1 MKHIFFLAI
10 AFILLFAGH
19 SVAQT
24 VQIKKVIFQAFWW
37 NFKNDNYP
45 SGYANYLAELAPRL
59 KQIGFDAIW
68 IPPSYKNYQPTYVGY
83 GPMDQYDLGDKY
95 QKGVP
100 TTPTGLGTKDEL
112 LRMIAVMHANGIEV
126 IQDIV
131 LNHCDGAG
139 TSLGNGV
146 GGIDSNAYSLR
157 SNSGY
162 KNFRY
167 VSYATPSIDES
178 LNDYWTR
185 SGRWS
190 KNYFNFHPNDNDN
203 CITGDICSPLFGPD
217 IDYTPQSFGLS
228 SNIPTSGAPSGYP
241 ASRSFY
247 NPAQSANYMYNGA
260 VNWLAWFK
268 KQTGVDGFRWDAVK
282 HYDRN
287 VQRDAIRN
295 VKYNLGVANGN
306 YAMTNVGEWIG
317 QTGDEDA
324 YVTEVAQASLGF
336 GYEEHTG
343 TFDFN
348 LRAYGATGAT
358 LYDMV
363 VNNYSGAFDLSLLP
377 AQQQNKRFTDYA
389 SPSARVHRTVPFINS
404 HDTFRPIVDTLSGG
418 NYSQPLGIA
427 SGWNSGNELG
437 GNGAHIDPREPRI
450 SAAYSVIMAMDG
462 NPIVFF
468 EDIFNLGT
476 TGKRWSHLPT
486 STTDLPIWNDIA
498 NIVQCHQKLQF
509 KEGIYKV
516 RSAEINNGASGAFF
530 PTGSDKT
537 NHLVIERSGKAIIG
551 INDQYSIDQDIY
563 VDSDFAP
570 GTILMDYSG
579 ANGTT
584 TSTVFNDKRVYIKT
598 KAVNHGVQNVF
609 GHGYSV
615 WAPVPNNVAFSS
627 VTDMFAAL
635 NYTPT
640 LNTVTTQEWEMDNDL
655 GDSHCKSLGQGG
667 KTPDNSPNDRV
678 VGKIYVNAGTT
689 VAYTLTLGTIGNG
702 LTIDFVETQNNASVL
717 HTNNGN
723 TATVSGS
730 FTNSISQWMTIK
742 VRNTTGN
749 TLGQKC
755 FVRVSYTA
763 PQVVST
769 VNSQSNTKISI
780 WTSNAGTNDWNDCRN
795 WEEGLV
801 PACTNT
807 VLIPHIVKFMPKMI
821 SCFTGTFINR
831 SGLTLKSKVFLQG
844 PYNNSTGLMNDALR
858 TLPSFPLVSPYN
870 TPDTISDAG
879 ILSVS
884 GNDAI
889 VDWIKIELRDKN
901 TPSTIV
907 QTRSALLQRDGD
919 IVELDGVSPVFFNGV
934 NADNYY
940 VTIRHRNH
948 LSVTTS
954 VAQVFTENSTLFNF
968 SNTPT
973 HGTNAQV
980 DVNGTKCMWAGDAN
994 GDGQIKYTYSN
1005 NDKSYISQRLNN
1017 VLTSIVSGYYN
1028 EDLNMDGFVKYTYSN
1043 NDKSVIIQ
1051 NLNSVLTSIISEMS
1065 F

>member
-1 MKHIFFLAI
+1 LKRVFFISI
-10 AFILLFAGH
+10 AFVLFFTGS

-24 VQIKKVIFQAFWW
+24 TQIKKVIFQAFWW

-45 SGYANYLAELAPRL
+45 SSYANYLAELAPRL

-68 IPPSYKNYQPTYVGY
+68 IPPSYKNYSPTYVGY
-83 GPMDQYDLGDKY
+83 GPMDQYDLGDKF
-95 QKGVP
+95 QKGSP

-139 TSLGNGV
+139 TTTGA
-146 GGIDSNAYSLR
+146 GGIDSNSYSLQ

-178 LNDYWTR
+178 QNDYWTR

-217 IDYTPQSFGLS
+217 IDYTSVSFGLS
-228 SNIPTSGAPSGYP
+228 SNIPTSGVPSGYP
-241 ASRSFY
+241 ATRPYY
-247 NPAQSANYMYNGA
+247 NPPQSASYMYNGA

-282 HYDRN
+282 HYDRF

-295 VKYNLGVANGN
+295 VKYNLGVANGG

-317 QTGDEDA
+317 QTSDEDA

-348 LRAYGATGAT
+348 LRAYGSGGS

-363 VNNYSGAFDLSLLP
+363 SKNFNGTFDLSLLP
-377 AQQQNKRFTDYA
+377 GLQQNKRYSDYA
-389 SPSARVHRTVPFINS
+389 SPAARVHRTVPFVNS

-418 NYSQPLGIA
+418 NFSKPLGDA
-427 SGWNSGNELG
+427 TGWDTGNELG
-437 GNGAHIDPREPRI
+437 GNGNHIDPREPRI
-450 SAAYSVIMAMDG
+450 SAAYAVIMAMDG

-476 TGKRWSHLPT
+476 TGKRWSHVPT
-486 STTDLPIWNDIA
+486 NTTDLPLWNDIA

-509 KEGIYKV
+509 KAGDYKV
-516 RSAEINNGASGAFF
+516 RSSESGAFF

-537 NHLVIERSGKAIIG
+537 NHLVFERSAKAIIG
-551 INDQYSIDQDIY
+551 VDDQYSTDQDIWI
-563 VDSDFAP
+563 DSDFP
-570 GTILMDYSG
+570 VGTILQDYSG
-579 ANGTT
+579 ANGVT
-584 TSTVFNDKRVYIKT
+584 TSVVQSDKRVYIKT
-598 KAVNHGVQNVF
+598 KAVNHGVAGVF

-615 WAPVPNNVAFSS
+615 WAPVPNNVPFTTVAN
-627 VTDMFAAL
+627 MLAYL

-640 LNTVTTQEWEMDNDL
+640 LNSVTTQEWEMDNDL
-655 GDSHCKSLGQGG
+655 GDSNCKSLGQGG

-678 VGKIYVNAGTT
+678 AGKFFANAGTS
-689 VAYTLTLGTIGNG
+689 VAYTLTLGTVGNG
-702 LTIDFVETQNNASVL
+702 LTIDFYDLSGSLL

-723 TATVSGS
+723 NATVSGS
-730 FTNSISQWMTIK
+730 FANATTQWITVK
-742 VRNTTGN
+742 VRNTTTN
-749 TLGQKC
+749 TVGQKC
-755 FVRVSYTA
+755 YVRLSYTA
-763 PQVVST
+763 PQVMSA
-769 VNSQSNTKISI
+769 SSSASKTKISI
-780 WTSNAGTNDWNDCRN
+780 WTSNASTNDWNDCRN

-801 PACTNT
+801 PSCTST
-807 VLIPHIVKFMPKMI
+807 VLVPHKVKYMPKM
-821 SCFTGTFINR
+821 SLCFTGTFINR

-844 PYNNSTGLMNDALR
+844 PYNNSTSLMNDALR
-858 TLPSFPLVSPYN
+858 TLPSFPIASPYG
-870 TPDTISDAG
+870 TLDTITDTNV
-879 ILSVS
+879 LTVS

-889 VDWIKIELRDKN
+889 VDWLKIELRDKN
-901 TPSTIV
+901 TPATV
-907 QTRSALLQRDGD
+907 LQTRSALLQSDGD
-919 IVELDGVSPVFFNGV
+919 VVELDCVSPVFFNGV
-934 NADNYY
+934 VTDNYY
-940 VTIRHRNH
+940 ITIKHRNH

-954 VAQVFTENSTLFNF
+954 AAQVFSENPTAFDYSTMA
-968 SNTPT
+968 TY
-973 HGTNAQV
+973 GTNAQKNV
-980 DVNGTKCMWAGDAN
+980 GATMCMWAGDAN
-994 GDGQIKYTYSN
+994 GDGQIKYTNASN
-1005 NDKSYISQRLNN
+1005 DRA
-1017 VLTSIVSGYYN
+1017 
-1028 EDLNMDGFVKYTYSN
+1028 
-1043 NDKSVIIQ
+1043 IILGR
-1051 NLNSVLTSIISEMS
+1051 LNSVLTSVASGYFNEDLNLDGIVKYTNANNDRSIILSNLNS
-1065 F
+1065 ILTTILITQTPQ